1 MKNQNTMNIEFT
13 QAEQNLMNQL
23 TLPTAAE
30 TIAGIKMTSKEVALY
45 EFALGAAS
53 IGLWTNVKIAKS
65 ALAKLNPKAESY
77 FFGNETSEQPA
88 GVGYKTFT
96 PSYAPATS
104 TKVGRNTPCPCGS
117 GKKSKKCCK

>member
-1 MKNQNTMNIEFT
+1 MENQNTMNIEFT
-13 QAEQNLMNQL
+13 QAEQNLISKL
-23 TLPTAAE
+23 IDFGPE
-30 TIAGIKMTSKEVALY
+30 TIAGIKMSGIEVALY
-45 EFALGAAS
+45 DLAIGAAS
-53 IGLWTNVKIAKS
+53 HKMWDRVILAKS